1 MEFRF
6 TEEQRMIR
14 DTVADFLAAV
24 SDSAAVRQ
32 AMESDS
38 GYDAGL
44 WQNICTDMCWQAML
58 IPERYG
64 GLGLGQVELAI
75 VQEQMGRRLLCSPF
89 FSTVCLASNA
99 LIVAGSEAQKTKYLT
114 QIAAGET
121 TATLGW
127 MSRMVAWGATAL
139 AVDHIAATW
148 RENENGYLLDGELCH
163 VVDGHTSDLLVIAA
177 RKEDSQGADGISLFV
192 CPANSAGIQRELLPT
207 LDQTRRLA
215 TIRLNSV
222 QLPADA
228 RFGDHC
234 ALEKTLNLARIAL
247 AAEQLGGCRQVLA
260 MAVDYS
266 KERVQFDRPIATFQ
280 AIKHKAADMMLQAE
294 SSCSAVYYAA
304 CIADEAL
311 QGSPLGEELAEAASI
326 AKACCSDAY
335 FSNAANA
342 LQIFGGVGFTWEY
355 DLHLYFKRA
364 RATETFLGNADHHR
378 EKIAALILDQ
388 P

>member
-1 MEFRF
+1 
-6 TEEQRMIR
+6 MIR
-14 DTVADFLAAV
+14 NTVADFLTVV

-38 GYDAGL
+38 GYDVGL
-44 WQNICTDMCWQAML
+44 WQNICTDMYWQAMS
-58 IPERYG
+58 IPEQYG

-75 VQEQMGRRLLCSPF
+75 VQEQIGRRLLCSPF
-89 FSTVCLASNA
+89 FSTVCLAANA
-99 LIVAGSEAQKTKYLT
+99 LIVAGSEAQKTQYLS
-114 QIAAGET
+114 QIAGGEI

-127 MSRMVAWGATAL
+127 MSRTADWGTVALPANH
-139 AVDHIAATW
+139 VAASW
-148 RENENGYLLDGELCH
+148 RRNENGYLLNGELCY
-163 VVDGHTSDLLVIAA
+163 VVDGHSSDLLVIAA
-177 RKEDSQGADGISLFV
+177 REEHTQSADGISLFI
-192 CPANSAGIQRELLPT
+192 CPADLAGIQCDLLPT

-215 TIRLNSV
+215 SIHFNNV
-222 QLPADA
+222 QLPVNAS
-228 RFGDHC
+228 FGDSD

-247 AAEQLGGCRQVLA
+247 AAEQLGGCRQVLD

-266 KERVQFDRPIATFQ
+266 KERLQFNRPIAAFQ

-311 QGSPLGEELAEAASI
+311 QGGTLGEELEEAASI

-355 DLHLYFKRA
+355 DIHLYFKRA
-364 RATETFLGNADHHR
+364 RATEAFLGNADLHR
-378 EKIAALILDQ
+378 EKIATLILDQ